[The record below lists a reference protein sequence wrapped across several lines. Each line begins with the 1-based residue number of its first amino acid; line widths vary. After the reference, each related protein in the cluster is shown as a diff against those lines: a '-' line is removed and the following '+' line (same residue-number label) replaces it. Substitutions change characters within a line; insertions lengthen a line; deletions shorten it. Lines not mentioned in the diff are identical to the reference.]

1 MPENNELDLRRNIGD
16 TVQLQ
21 FVPGNEEER
30 YYVKLIGFSEGKSI
44 IVSKPR
50 LDGTSLPVENEQQF
64 IVRLVSGHTAQGFN
78 AHVLHTSKHPYP
90 HMHLTVPKNL
100 QSTAVRKAERVDCRL
115 IVSVKKLEEEENKET
130 QGKSATLSNLS
141 TAGAQLTTNEII
153 GEQGDKLAIQCKVT
167 VANITQYLNIT
178 GIIRRIVEKE
188 DVEVGKFEYGLE
200 FAIPN
205 DTEKVLL
212 HAFIYEQMLNI

>member
-1 MPENNELDLRRNIGD
+1 MPENNGLDLRRNIGD

-30 YYVKLIGFSEGKSI
+30 YYVKLLGFSVGKSI
-44 IVSKPR
+44 IVTKPR
-50 LDGTSLPVENEQQF
+50 LDGASLHVENDQQF

-78 AHVLHTSKHPYP
+78 AHVLHSSKHPYA
-90 HMHLTVPKNL
+90 HMHLTFPNNL
-100 QSTAVRKAERVDCRL
+100 ESTAVRKAERVDCKL
-115 IVSVKKLEEEENKET
+115 IVSVKKLEEEENKEV

-141 TAGAQLTTNEII
+141 TAGAQLTTNEAIAKQ
-153 GEQGDKLAIQCKVT
+153 GEKLSIQCKVT
-167 VANITQYLNIT
+167 VAKITQYLNIT

-188 DVEVGKFEYGLE
+188 DVDIGKFEYGIE

-212 HAFIYEQMLNI
+212 HAFIYEQMLNL